1 MVGYTFRIGETRSTY
16 TVLMGKPLGI
26 TRKTWGDNEYALR
39 EVGYKDGRQVVQVN
53 LSLCDLTHN
62 RAH

>member
-1 MVGYTFRIGETRSTY
+1 
-16 TVLMGKPLGI
+16 MGKPLGI